1 MQFPYQIPKLASSRK
16 TGNRTTSYVVM
27 RRITTAWEEIENLGY
42 ETRTSVTVAVLLNA
56 TEVSPCVDL
65 RICAEEQV
73 LYKKAHGTYFS
84 LHGLKVLGTI

>member
-1 MQFPYQIPKLASSRK
+1 
-16 TGNRTTSYVVM
+16 M
-27 RRITTAWEEIENLGY
+27 RCVATEWVKAENLGY
-42 ETRTSVTVAVLLNA
+42 ETGTSVTVAVLLNA

-65 RICAEEQV
+65 RVCAEEQV

>member
-1 MQFPYQIPKLASSRK
+1 
-16 TGNRTTSYVVM
+16 M
-27 RRITTAWEEIENLGY
+27 RCVATEWVKAENLGY
-42 ETRTSVTVAVLLNA
+42 ETGTSVTVAVLLNA

-73 LYKKAHGTYFS
+73 FYKKAHETYFS